1 MRHSMQAN
9 PSEISHDVHER
20 PARRVHSRLEGMQA
34 HVRHTFT
41 HGVAGLP
48 ADLLGGDGDVRAA
61 LTRVILRCLQ
71 SCRVSHLAMP
81 ILVLPLA
88 AGAQGTRQ
96 NSGQALVQGTRQEL
110 RALVRLP
117 CRCLDADRTVR
128 AHSHSFRT
136 ACTMHKLNAQKDA

>member
-34 HVRHTFT
+34 HVRHTFP
-41 HGVAGLP
+41 HGVGGLP

-88 AGAQGTRQ
+88 AWAQGTRQ
-96 NSGQALVQGTRQEL
+96 KLWSSAGPRDATGAPSSRPPALP
-110 RALVRLP
+110 LP
-117 CRCLDADRTVR
+117 
-128 AHSHSFRT
+128 
-136 ACTMHKLNAQKDA
+136 